1 MESQQ
6 LGILLRPKS
15 FDELIGQED
24 VVATL
29 RTQFGKGEVPRA
41 MMFIGPA
48 GTGKTTL
55 AKIIARE
62 IQGWEFSAED
72 EPDVIEI
79 NAANYR
85 KIEDVRSLVDQTQT
99 VPFVGKYRVIILDE
113 AQQITKDAQNV
124 LLKPFEEPN
133 SANVWVICTTDPQK
147 IIDALKTRCSTY
159 QLTRLSKKN
168 IHDLLVSGA
177 KFLGRTEPYDEFEKE
192 VMLRGASLGPRAML
206 NAFQNYNNGI
216 PAKEA
221 VMTMTAEA
229 APEFF
234 DIARAVVYGKWNEDS
249 TVWGK
254 PCKAV
259 RVLISDLEAL
269 LKKKAEKE
277 KQAEAEFKAE
287 ESDPDPDDVASR
299 PEVAR
304 TLRNIT
310 GALLKGVVLGKD
322 PVKAGIAA
330 DCLGGMATA
339 ISANEFDVPLEYPY
353 TIGMLYRVNRLM
365 NKGGK

>member
-29 RTQFGKGEVPRA
+29 KQQFAKGEVSRA
-41 MMFIGPA
+41 MMFIGPP

-55 AKIIARE
+55 AHIIARE

-72 EPDVIEI
+72 TPDVIDV
-79 NAANYR
+79 NAANFR
-85 KIEDVRSLVDQTQT
+85 KIEDIRNLVDQTQT

-113 AQQITKDAQNV
+113 AQQITKDAQNL

-147 IIDALKTRCSTY
+147 IIDAIKTRCSTY

-168 IHDLLVSGA
+168 IHDLLVRGA
-177 KFLGRTEPYDEFEKE
+177 EFLGRTEPFEDFEKE
-192 VMLRGASLGPRAML
+192 AMLRGGSLGPRAIL
-206 NAFQNYNNGI
+206 NAFQNFNNGT

-221 VMTMTAEA
+221 VMAMTAQA
-229 APEFF
+229 APEYF
-234 DIARAVVYGKWNEDS
+234 DIARAVVYGKWDTDS
-249 TVWGK
+249 AVWGK

-259 RVLISDLEAL
+259 RTLISELEGQ

-277 KQAEAEFKAE
+277 KAAEDEFKAE
-287 ESDPDPDDVASR
+287 EGDPDADDIASR

-304 TLRNIT
+304 TLRNIV
-310 GALLKGVVLGKD
+310 GALLKSVVLGKD
-322 PVKAGIAA
+322 PAKASLAA
-330 DCLGGMATA
+330 DCLGGMATG

-353 TIGMLYRVNRLM
+353 TIGVLYRVNRLM